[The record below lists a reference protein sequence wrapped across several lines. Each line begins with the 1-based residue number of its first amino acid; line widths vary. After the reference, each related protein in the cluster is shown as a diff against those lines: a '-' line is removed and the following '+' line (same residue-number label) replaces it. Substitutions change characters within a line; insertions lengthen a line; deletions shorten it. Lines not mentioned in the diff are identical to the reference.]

1 MTYDEGISLTS
12 VDMNRIDGHRLV
24 ADRVRLDDR
33 HVVLVD
39 REDEVRVARERDK
52 AETVTLAL
60 GDRNDSKLSVAV
72 AACKAAQAVNQDR
85 VWSKSG
91 DNQY

>member
-12 VDMNRIDGHRLV
+12 VDMNRIDGDRLV

-39 REDEVRVARERDK
+39 REDEVGVA
-52 AETVTLAL
+52 
-60 GDRNDSKLSVAV
+60 
-72 AACKAAQAVNQDR
+72 
-85 VWSKSG
+85 
-91 DNQY
+91 